1 MLLVFFLKTL
11 YFHLLPNHSQ
21 TNIPVGIVLC
31 NQCNSSWQVNTVY
44 LGNWVMNFELKL
56 THDIPVSARKL
67 DFVKVMNKQCR
78 DRISLFFFIT

>member
-1 MLLVFFLKTL
+1 
-11 YFHLLPNHSQ
+11 
-21 TNIPVGIVLC
+21 
-31 NQCNSSWQVNTVY
+31 
-44 LGNWVMNFELKL
+44 MNFELKL